1 LSKLAQW
8 NQRRHLSFSANL
20 GQLWGIH
27 LYARVAQEVPAV
39 VNGDPLRLRQVL
51 MNLIGNAIK
60 FTERGSVTVDLHCS
74 GTGSGGLQL
83 AGAVID
89 TGIGVPADRQEQIFD
104 AFSQG
109 DGSTTRRFGG
119 TGLGLAICKRLLQL
133 MNGSISVESEPGR
146 GSTFHFSAEVRR
158 ETSAAGTQRPRTSP
172 GDAAPARP
180 LKILLAEDNCVNQM
194 LAVRLLE
201 KSGHSVCVA
210 ANGRDA
216 VSLFEKYDYDAVLMD
231 VQMPEMDGLEATR
244 QIRRVES
251 ESGSR
256 RHTPVI
262 ALTAHAMSGDEES
275 CIEAGMDSYLSKPL
289 DPRMLSEALR
299 GL

>member
-1 LSKLAQW
+1 
-8 NQRRHLSFSANL
+8 
-20 GQLWGIH
+20 
-27 LYARVAQEVPAV
+27 
-39 VNGDPLRLRQVL
+39 LR
-51 MNLIGNAIK
+51 
-60 FTERGSVTVDLHCS
+60 
-74 GTGSGGLQL
+74 L

-109 DGSTTRRFGG
+109 DGSMTRRFGG

-133 MNGSISVESEPGR
+133 MNGSISVESEAGR
-146 GSTFHFSAEVRR
+146 GSTFHFSAEVRP
-158 ETSAAGTQRPRTSP
+158 ETSAAGAPRPRTSP
-172 GDAAPARP
+172 GDAAPARR

-201 KSGHSVCVA
+201 KSGHSVSVA
-210 ANGRDA
+210 ANGKDA
-216 VSLFEKYDYDAVLMD
+216 VSLFERYNYDAVLMD

-289 DPRMLSEALR
+289 DPGMLSEALR